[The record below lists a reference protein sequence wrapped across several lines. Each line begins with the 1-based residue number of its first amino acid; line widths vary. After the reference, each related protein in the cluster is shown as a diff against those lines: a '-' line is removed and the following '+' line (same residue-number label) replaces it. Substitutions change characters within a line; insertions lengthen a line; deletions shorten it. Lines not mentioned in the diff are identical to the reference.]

1 MLLLRF
7 SKHWMRL
14 LSKLADSGV
23 STIAERVLAGEELSK
38 REACALMEEGDLYL
52 LGFLADELR
61 RRQVG
66 DLVSF
71 VVNRQINYTNACVA
85 GCKFCAF
92 YRPPRSGEA
101 YTLSVEEV
109 VEKASQ
115 AAREGATE
123 LHIVGAHNPELPFE
137 YYESMLR
144 ELRRRFPELHLKA
157 FTATEIAFF
166 SRNFGM
172 SIREVLLR
180 LKEAGLRSM
189 PGGGA
194 EILDEELRRQLCPG
208 KASAREW
215 LRVMRTAHE
224 LGIKSNATMLFG
236 HVESLRHRVE
246 HMLKLRELQKE
257 TRGFMSFIPL
267 VYHPENTPLKRS
279 MPELMR
285 TSAVD
290 VLRTIAVAR
299 ILLGESFRNIR
310 AYWVMLGK
318 KLAQVALH
326 YGANDLDGTVVEERV
341 AHAAGAETEQ
351 FATREELV
359 ALIREAGRVPVQRST
374 DYRIIQRWD

>member
-1 MLLLRF
+1 
-7 SKHWMRL
+7 MRL
-14 LSKLADSGV
+14 LHALRNSEAYE
-23 STIAERVLAGEELSK
+23 IAEKALAGEELS
-38 REACALMEEGDLYL
+38 RQDGYALIESDNLFL
-52 LGFLADELR
+52 LGALADELR

-66 DLVSF
+66 DVVTF
-71 VVNRQINYTNACVA
+71 VVNRQINYTNVCVSACH
-85 GCKFCAF
+85 FCAF
-92 YRPPRSGEA
+92 YRTPESGEA

-109 VEKASQ
+109 LEKAAQ

-137 YYESMLR
+137 YYEEMLR
-144 ELRRRFPELHLKA
+144 ALRQRFPQLHLKA

-166 SRNFGM
+166 SKNFKM
-172 SIREVLLR
+172 SVREVLSR

-194 EILDEELRRQLCPG
+194 EILDEGLRRKLCPG
-208 KASAREW
+208 KASAEEW
-215 LRVMRTAHE
+215 LSVMRTAHE
-224 LGIKSNATMLFG
+224 LGIRSNATILFG
-236 HVESLRHRVE
+236 HVETLRQRVD

-257 TRGFMSFIPL
+257 TQGFMSFIPL

-290 VLRTIAVAR
+290 ILRTIAVAR

-341 AHAAGAETEQ
+341 AHAAGAKTDQ
-351 FATREELV
+351 LATKEELI
-359 ALIREAGRVPVQRST
+359 ALIREAKRIPAQRST
-374 DYRIIQRWD
+374 DYQIIKRWD